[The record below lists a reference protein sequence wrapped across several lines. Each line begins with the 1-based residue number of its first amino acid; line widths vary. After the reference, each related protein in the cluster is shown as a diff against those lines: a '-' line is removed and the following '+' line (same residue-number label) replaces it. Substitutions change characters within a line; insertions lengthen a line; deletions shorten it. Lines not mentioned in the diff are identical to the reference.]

1 MVGKSALSHKI
12 DYVKKWLDTLNS
24 DELVDFAYW
33 WSYIGRVCACTGRR
47 HWCLAAFWA
56 KDKYTKK

>member
-1 MVGKSALSHKI
+1 MVGESALSHKI

-56 KDKYTKK
+56 KD